1 MVGGLV
7 SWALSILVSIPVTGV
22 LTYGVGVSTLG
33 SPLPPVIDPRG
44 MIVWLVFSLVLT
56 VISSALPARGAS
68 RLTVKDIL
76 AYEG

>member
-1 MVGGLV
+1 MVIGLL
-7 SWALSILVSIPVTGV
+7 SWAISILLSIPITSV

-56 VISSALPARGAS
+56 LLSSALPARGAS